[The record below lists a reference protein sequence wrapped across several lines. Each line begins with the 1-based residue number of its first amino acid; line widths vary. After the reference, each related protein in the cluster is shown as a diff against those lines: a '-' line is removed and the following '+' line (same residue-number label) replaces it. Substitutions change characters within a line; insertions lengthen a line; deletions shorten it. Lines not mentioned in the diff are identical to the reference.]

1 MWTNR
6 KPQGNREHCNIV
18 GKRKKEKRKKK
29 KEKEK
34 KKSYILYKWKWA
46 VWTVKS
52 VPAQSME
59 YVHIDWTRPGW
70 ANYKDKKLWEYSS
83 GERDVYVRCFVFI
96 SGFFSMIHYLLM
108 TYFFF
113 LLSFHPPSFITSP
126 AHLFSYSVLSSSYF
140 YHVDRFILF
149 YFLKFYHF
157 LYLFLYR

>member
-59 YVHIDWTRPGW
+59 YVHID
-70 ANYKDKKLWEYSS
+70 
-83 GERDVYVRCFVFI
+83 
-96 SGFFSMIHYLLM
+96 
-108 TYFFF
+108 
-113 LLSFHPPSFITSP
+113 
-126 AHLFSYSVLSSSYF
+126 
-140 YHVDRFILF
+140 
-149 YFLKFYHF
+149 
-157 LYLFLYR
+157 